1 MKKRVSPITVP
12 PVEPFPTTLTDWFKE
27 LVK

>member
-1 MKKRVSPITVP
+1 MSKRVNPITVP
-12 PVEPFPTTLTDWFKE
+12 PVQPFPTTLTDWFKD